1 MQARFDNKG
10 DQVETMSSTIVSSPF
25 ASQLGTNYSFPT
37 SLAAFWEQTLLVWN
51 RITGGGV
58 MDTDDDLI
66 CPYYWA
72 TPIHAL
78 NCELVWPKALDEP
91 PYNNHTRLANA
102 DAHQHQCES
111 ESPANELAQVDSAGR
126 FIGGAPGEPY
136 LELDT
141 PQYSGV
147 ITKQRI
153 IEKLLAQAGIRLAG
167 VLNYLF
173 ADIEDPEEA
182 KLWRSGQGLRIH
194 V

>member
-1 MQARFDNKG
+1 
-10 DQVETMSSTIVSSPF
+10 
-25 ASQLGTNYSFPT
+25 
-37 SLAAFWEQTLLVWN
+37 
-51 RITGGGV
+51 

-72 TPIHAL
+72 KPIHAL
-78 NCELVWPKALDEP
+78 NCEIVWPKALDESFPAPSTTVIPSRP
-91 PYNNHTRLANA
+91 PR
-102 DAHQHQCES
+102 
-111 ESPANELAQVDSAGR
+111 
-126 FIGGAPGEPY
+126 GGPF

-147 ITKQRI
+147 ISKEWI

-167 VLNYLF
+167 MLNYLF